1 MRGILSKQQ
10 DGTYAQFG
18 RPTGLAVANERNLL
32 VGDGTFGTIYTL
44 RTMFEL
50 NKRRDE
56 ARRRENPRGRTRFQQ
71 LLIGQVICGRQSA
84 FYSDEPRSEPNS
96 CSCLR

>member
-1 MRGILSKQQ
+1 MMGILSKQQ
-10 DGTYAQFG
+10 DGAYAQFG

-32 VGDGTFGTIYTL
+32 VGDDTFGTIYTL

-56 ARRRENPRGRTRFQQ
+56 ARRRESPRGRPGF
-71 LLIGQVICGRQSA
+71 
-84 FYSDEPRSEPNS
+84 
-96 CSCLR
+96 